1 MEESLREFEQRVAEL
16 KSKAESL
23 QSDQVSK
30 QELLKLQVRV
40 RPARCL
46 MSLPFLSLDT
56 HIANYQLS

>member
-40 RPARCL
+40 RPTPRVSDVL
-46 MSLPFLSLDT
+46 MSFLSLGT
-56 HIANYQLS
+56 HIAN